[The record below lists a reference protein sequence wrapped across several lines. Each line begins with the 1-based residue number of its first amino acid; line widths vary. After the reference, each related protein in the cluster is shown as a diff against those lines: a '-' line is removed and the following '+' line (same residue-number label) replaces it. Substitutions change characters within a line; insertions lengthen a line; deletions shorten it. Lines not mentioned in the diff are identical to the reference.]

1 MRNLTLLTDLYQLTM
16 LNGYFEKNIHK
27 DIVIFDM
34 FFRKN
39 ACNGG
44 YTIICGIEQL
54 VEYINNLHFS
64 DDDLEYLKSL
74 GLFSDKFLDFL
85 KDFKFTGDIYAVE
98 EGTIMFPKEP
108 IITVKAP
115 LYQAQLIE
123 TALLTIVNFQ
133 SLIAT
138 KASRVCYAAKGDPV
152 FEFGL
157 RRAQGPDAGIYG
169 ARAAVIGGCKA
180 TANVLAGKMFDIP
193 VVGTQAHSWVQK
205 FDSELKSFEA
215 YADVYPDKCL
225 LLVDTYD
232 VLNSGVPNAI
242 KVFKDLKANG
252 HTPLGIRID
261 SGDLEYLSVEAKK
274 MLEEAGFTN
283 LSITASNDLD
293 EYTISALK
301 SGNCAINSWG
311 VGTKL
316 ITSADSPSLGGVYKL
331 AASYQGDKII
341 PKIKISEDPEKINN
355 PGYKKVVRIYNKEN
369 KAEADLIMLHDEEIN
384 TSQPLT
390 IFHPTYTW
398 KETTFEDYTIKDL
411 HKPLFVNGECK
422 FKSKPI
428 TEIQQYVQD
437 ELNTLWDAYRRLT
450 CPKTYKVDLSQE
462 LWDLKTNLLG
472 DKVVQ
477 KQ

>member
-133 SLIAT
+133 SLIST

-157 RRAQGPDAGIYG
+157 RRAQGPDAGTYG
-169 ARAAVIGGCKA
+169 ARAAVVGGCA
-180 TANVLAGKMFDIP
+180 GTANVLAGKMFDIP

-205 FDSELKSFEA
+205 FDNELDSFRA
-215 YADVYPDKCL
+215 YADVYPDNCL

-232 VLNSGVPNAI
+232 VLKSGVPNAI
-242 KVFKDLKANG
+242 KVFDELKAKG
-252 HTPLGIRID
+252 HKPKGIRID
-261 SGDLEYLSVEAKK
+261 SGDLQYLSNESKK
-274 MLEEAGFTN
+274 LFEEAGYYD
-283 LSITASNDLD
+283 LIYTASNDLD
-293 EYTISALK
+293 EYTIASLK
-301 SGNCAINSWG
+301 SSGSAINSWG

-316 ITSADSPSLGGVYKL
+316 ITSAESPSLGGVYKL
-331 AASYQGDKII
+331 TASYENDKLI
-341 PKIKISEDPEKINN
+341 PKIKVSEDAEKINN
-355 PGYKKVVRIYNKEN
+355 PGFKKVVRIYNEN
-369 KAEADLIMLHDEEIN
+369 NMAEGDLIMLHDEEID
-384 TSQPLT
+384 TTKPLT
-390 IFHPTYTW
+390 IFDPTYTW
-398 KETTFEDYTIKDL
+398 KKTTFQNYTIKEL
-411 HKPLFVNGECK
+411 QKPLFKNGECK
-422 FKSKPI
+422 YVPKSVI
-428 TEIQQYVQD
+428 EIKKYVNEQ
-437 ELNTLWDAYRRLT
+437 LNTFWDSYKRFSN
-450 CPKTYKVDLSQE
+450 PKKYKVDLSKN
-462 LWDLKTNLLG
+462 LWTLKSDLLDSKKRL
-472 DKVVQ
+472 
-477 KQ
+477 

>member
-1 MRNLTLLTDLYQLTM
+1 M

-133 SLIAT
+133 SLIST

-157 RRAQGPDAGIYG
+157 RRAQGPDAGTYG
-169 ARAAVIGGCKA
+169 ARAAVVGGCA
-180 TANVLAGKMFDIP
+180 GTANVLAGKMFDIP

-205 FDSELKSFEA
+205 FDNELDSFRA
-215 YADVYPDKCL
+215 YADVYPDNCL

-232 VLNSGVPNAI
+232 VLKSGVPNAI
-242 KVFKDLKANG
+242 KVFDELKAKG
-252 HTPLGIRID
+252 HKPKGIRID
-261 SGDLEYLSVEAKK
+261 SGDLQYLSNESKK
-274 MLEEAGFTN
+274 LFEEAGYYD
-283 LSITASNDLD
+283 LIYTASNDLD
-293 EYTISALK
+293 EYTIASLK
-301 SGNCAINSWG
+301 SSGSAINSWG

-316 ITSADSPSLGGVYKL
+316 ITSAESPSLGGVYKL
-331 AASYQGDKII
+331 TASYENDKLI
-341 PKIKISEDPEKINN
+341 PKIKISEDAEKINN
-355 PGYKKVVRIYNKEN
+355 PGFKKVVRIYNEN
-369 KAEADLIMLHDEEIN
+369 NMAEGDLIMLHDEEID
-384 TSQPLT
+384 TTKPLT
-390 IFHPTYTW
+390 IFDPTYTW
-398 KETTFEDYTIKDL
+398 KKTTFQNYTIKEL
-411 HKPLFVNGECK
+411 QKPLFKNGECK
-422 FKSKPI
+422 YVPKSVI
-428 TEIQQYVQD
+428 EIKKHVNEQ
-437 ELNTLWDAYRRLT
+437 LNTFWDSYKRFSN
-450 CPKTYKVDLSQE
+450 PKKYKVDLSKN
-462 LWDLKTNLLG
+462 LWTLKSDLLDSKKRL
-472 DKVVQ
+472 
-477 KQ
+477 

>member
-115 LYQAQLIE
+115 LYQAQFIE

-133 SLIAT
+133 SLIST

-157 RRAQGPDAGIYG
+157 RRAQGPDAGTYG
-169 ARAAVIGGCKA
+169 ARAAVVGGCA
-180 TANVLAGKMFDIP
+180 GTANVLAGKMFDIP

-205 FDSELKSFEA
+205 FDNELDSFRA
-215 YADVYPDKCL
+215 YADVYPDNCL

-232 VLNSGVPNAI
+232 VLKSGVPNAI
-242 KVFKDLKANG
+242 KVFDELKAKG
-252 HTPLGIRID
+252 HKPKGIRID
-261 SGDLEYLSVEAKK
+261 SGDLQYLSNESKK
-274 MLEEAGFTN
+274 LFEEAGYYD
-283 LSITASNDLD
+283 LIYTASNDLD
-293 EYTISALK
+293 EYTIASLK
-301 SGNCAINSWG
+301 SSGSAINSWG

-316 ITSADSPSLGGVYKL
+316 ITSAESPSLGGVYKL
-331 AASYQGDKII
+331 TASYENDKLI
-341 PKIKISEDPEKINN
+341 PKIKVSEDAEKINN
-355 PGYKKVVRIYNKEN
+355 PGFKKVVRIYNEN
-369 KAEADLIMLHDEEIN
+369 NMAEGDLIMLHDEEID
-384 TSQPLT
+384 TTKPLT
-390 IFHPTYTW
+390 IFDPTYTW
-398 KETTFEDYTIKDL
+398 KKTTFQNYTIKEL
-411 HKPLFVNGECK
+411 QKPLFKNGECK
-422 FKSKPI
+422 YVPKSVI
-428 TEIQQYVQD
+428 EIKKHVNEQ
-437 ELNTLWDAYRRLT
+437 LNTLWDSYKRFSN
-450 CPKTYKVDLSQE
+450 PKKYKVDLSKN
-462 LWDLKTNLLG
+462 LWTLKSDLLDSKKRL
-472 DKVVQ
+472 
-477 KQ
+477 

>member
-16 LNGYFEKNIHK
+16 LNGYYEKNIHE
-27 DIVIFDM
+27 DIVVFDM

-54 VEYINNLHFS
+54 VEYINDLHFA
-64 DDDLEYLKSL
+64 DDDLKYLKSL

-138 KASRVCYAAKGDPV
+138 KASRVCYAAAGDPV

-157 RRAQGPDAGIYG
+157 RRAQGPDAGTYG
-169 ARAAVIGGCKA
+169 ARAAVIGGCA
-180 TANVLAGKMFDIP
+180 GTANVLAGKMFDIP

-205 FDSELKSFEA
+205 FDSELESFRA

-232 VLNSGVPNAI
+232 VLKSGVPNAI
-242 KVFKDLKANG
+242 KVFDELKAKG
-252 HTPLGIRID
+252 HKPMGTRID
-261 SGDLEYLSVEAKK
+261 SGDLQYLSVEAKK
-274 MLEEAGFTN
+274 LFEEAGYTD
-283 LSITASNDLD
+283 LSYTASNDLD
-293 EYTISALK
+293 EYTIASLK
-301 SGNCAINSWG
+301 SSGAAINSWG

-316 ITSADSPSLGGVYKL
+316 ITSSESPSLGGVYKL
-331 AASYQGDKII
+331 AGSYDGDTLI
-341 PKIKISEDPEKINN
+341 PKIKVSEEPEKINN
-355 PGYKKVVRIYNKEN
+355 PGFKKVVRIYNEDN
-369 KAEADLIMLHDEEIN
+369 MAEADLIMLHDEKID
-384 TSQPLT
+384 TTKPLT
-390 IFHPTYTW
+390 IFDPTYTW
-398 KETTFEDYTIKDL
+398 KQTTFHNYTIKEL
-411 HKPLFVNGECK
+411 QKPLFINGECK
-422 FKSKPI
+422 YVYKSVNEVKK
-428 TEIQQYVQD
+428 YVSEQF
-437 ELNTLWDAYRRLT
+437 NTLWDAYKRFSN
-450 CPKTYKVDLSQE
+450 PKKYKVDLSDN
-462 LWDLKTNLLG
+462 LWALKSDLLDSKKHL
-472 DKVVQ
+472 
-477 KQ
+477 